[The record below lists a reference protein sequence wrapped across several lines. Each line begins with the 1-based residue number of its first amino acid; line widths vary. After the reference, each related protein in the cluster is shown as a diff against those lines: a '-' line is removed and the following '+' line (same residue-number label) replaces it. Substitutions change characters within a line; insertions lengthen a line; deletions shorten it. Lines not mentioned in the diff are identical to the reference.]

1 MGKFLSLD
9 EVKKHLDTDRAH
21 GPIVFTNGCFDLLHV
36 GHVRYLQNAKAL
48 GYKLVVAVNSDASVS
63 RLKGPKRPV
72 QNENDRAEILAALG
86 CVDYTFIFVEDTPL
100 KVIHEISP
108 NILVKGGDW
117 AVKDIVGSEFVLAQ
131 GGKVLSLPFVEGRS
145 TTQII
150 SKANS

>member
-1 MGKFLSLD
+1 MGKFLTLD
-9 EVKKHLDTDRAH
+9 EVKKNVSLDRNQ
-21 GPIVFTNGCFDLLHV
+21 GPVVFTNGCFDLLHI

-48 GYKLVVAVNSDASVS
+48 GYKLIVAVNSDASVS

-72 QNENDRAEILAALG
+72 QNENDRAEILAALA

-100 KVIHEISP
+100 NVIHEINP

-117 AVKDIVGSEFVLAQ
+117 SVKDIVGSDFVLSQ

-150 SKANS
+150 SKANG